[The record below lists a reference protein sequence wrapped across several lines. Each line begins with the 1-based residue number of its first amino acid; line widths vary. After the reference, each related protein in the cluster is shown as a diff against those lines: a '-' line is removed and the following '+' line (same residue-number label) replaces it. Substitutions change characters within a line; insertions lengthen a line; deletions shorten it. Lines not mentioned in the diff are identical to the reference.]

1 MRGCTQRLRTG
12 KRAKVAGNLY
22 ASFCYL
28 FSSFLFAGLCRIQSR
43 ETWTWSTRGRYW
55 PCLLVGK
62 RWSVW
67 GVEYGSMEYGSVEC
81 GSVRGCGGVDCE
93 VGV

>member
-1 MRGCTQRLRTG
+1 M
-12 KRAKVAGNLY
+12 
-22 ASFCYL
+22 
-28 FSSFLFAGLCRIQSR
+28 
-43 ETWTWSTRGRYW
+43 
-55 PCLLVGK
+55 
-62 RWSVW
+62 W